1 MAKKSKTNKVQKF
14 TKKHFRG
21 EYDNHDISLV
31 AQDTTRLLI
40 SSLIDVWV
48 IDNNSRDKNNTDK
61 HINSF
66 ISFNK
71 KSFDF
76 LDITVR
82 KEDEFYLSIETGN
95 MVGSAP
101 LYSPSSGKPYANI
114 IVKGRLNEDIGE
126 ILPYLVDSIQ
136 IEYKDDLVLPYQTS
150 VRPPLYFECAKFVEK
165 YIEAKRINWKKF
177 NSEFKIQNQPAG
189 TTDWT
194 RYAANSYDP
203 RNTLLYPNRINRLTT
218 EHLEWKQINY
228 VLGQCFTELQ
238 AKSTPAKTRGLYSS
252 KIIILKSSLNR
263 DSFKETKNLRINF
276 ADPLIIKELKEIGNR
291 ILSSVSVEYRAWR
304 IDFSKVYEG
313 YVQYIIGEVAKSAN
327 ARTHNNLK
335 LSTSGDRTS
344 WWLPYIEPDI
354 VLIKNDLHI
363 SIDAKYKM
371 HMMNIRSETME
382 NLHDSF
388 RSDLHQILAY
398 SSFTLTKDKVCMLVY
413 PAKHFIR
420 KHQIISNP
428 LLSVRN
434 NIYLI
439 GIPFGDCK
447 KEEDKDELL
456 SLSEKIKLATE
467 GLGQIINEI
476 ITNNNLE

>member
-1 MAKKSKTNKVQKF
+1 MSKANKVHEF
-14 TKKHFRG
+14 TKKHYRG
-21 EYDNHDISLV
+21 EYDIHDITLA
-31 AQDTTRLLI
+31 AQDRKLVSI
-40 SSLIDVWV
+40 SSISKLWGSNK
-48 IDNNSRDKNNTDK
+48 DNLDK

-71 KSFDF
+71 KSFEF
-76 LDITVR
+76 LDVTVR
-82 KEDEFYLSIETGN
+82 KDQDLYLSFETGN
-95 MVGSAP
+95 LVGSAP
-101 LYSPSSGKPYANI
+101 LFSPSSGKPYANL

-126 ILPYLVDSIQ
+126 ILPFLVDSIQ
-136 IEYKDDLVLPYQTS
+136 IEYKDELVLPYQS
-150 VRPPLYFECAKFVEK
+150 AVRPPLYFECAKFIEK

-177 NSEFKIQNQPAG
+177 NSELKIQNQPAG
-189 TTDWT
+189 TTDWS

-228 VLGQCFTELQ
+228 VLGLSFTELQ
-238 AKSTPAKTRGLYSS
+238 SKSTPTKTRAQYTS
-252 KIIILKSSLNR
+252 KIFNIKSSLNR
-263 DSFKETKNLRINF
+263 NSFKETKNLRINF

-313 YVQYIIGEVAKSAN
+313 YVQYIVSRVAKSLD

-335 LSTSGDRTS
+335 LSTSGDRTT

-371 HMMNIRSETME
+371 HMMNIRSESMDK
-382 NLHDSF
+382 LHDSF

-398 SSFTLTKDKVCMLVY
+398 SSFSLTKDKVCMLIY
-413 PAKHFIR
+413 PAKHFVC
-420 KHQIISNP
+420 KHQIISNS

-439 GIPFGDCK
+439 GIPFGECK
-447 KEEDKDELL
+447 KEEDKDGML
-456 SLSEKIKLATE
+456 SLSEKIKLATD

-476 ITNNNLE
+476 ITKNNLY